1 MTRRRTALARRIA
14 APLCAS
20 LALSACAAKER
31 LEWTGKAPPLSPV
44 ENSAAMRGSQG
55 APGGAYD
62 PRASVNP
69 QAREVA
75 QLQAI
80 AAAHQ
85 AQNGMN
91 SLWRS
96 NSHTFFGD
104 PRASRVG
111 DILTVNIDIADR
123 AQVSNQTNRARTT
136 SENANLSSFF
146 GGEAALDQFF
156 NDAVDAGSLAD
167 FGSSSSTQGS
177 GSVNRSETIDLD
189 AAAIVVEVLWNGNM
203 VIHGRQEVRI
213 NNEVRELLISGIVRP
228 QDIDSTNTIDHTQ
241 IAEARISYGG
251 RGHISDMQRPPIGQE
266 IYNLLW
272 PF

>member
-1 MTRRRTALARRIA
+1 MTCFTRFAAL
-14 APLCAS
+14 LLAS
-20 LALSACAAKER
+20 LALTACAAKDR
-31 LEWTGKAPPLSPV
+31 LAYVGQPPPLSPM
-44 ENSAAMRGSQG
+44 ENEAAMRGAG
-55 APGGAYD
+55 LAD
-62 PRASVNP
+62 PHAARHP
-69 QAREVA
+69 QAHQLA

-85 AQNGMN
+85 ASAGMN

-104 PRASRVG
+104 PRAARVG

-123 AQVSNQTNRARTT
+123 AQVSNQTNRSRTT
-136 SENANLSSFF
+136 AEDSDLTNFL
-146 GGEAALDQFF
+146 GGEAALGQFF
-156 NDAVDAGSLAD
+156 NDAIDPSALTS
-167 FGSSSSTQGS
+167 FGSTSSTQGA
-177 GSVNRSETIDLD
+177 GSVNRSETISMT

-228 QDIDSTNTIDHTQ
+228 QDIDAANTIDHSQ

-251 RGHISDMQRPPIGQE
+251 RGHISEMQRPPIGQE